1 MKSKLELVRHR
12 RNRISDFLASFNIF
26 EHENDEYYIATPFNS
41 IGGYKRTRSQAT
53 NIVDCVIEAIEM
65 LLNQSSKVEVE
76 SLNIDSKLN
85 WLNIE
90 DQEGTGI
97 LSVYL
102 GENSVLVEVIKIPSG
117 IPSGENRLRIIWD

>member
-26 EHENDEYYIATPFNS
+26 EHEKNEYYIGTPFNS
-41 IGGYKRTRSQAT
+41 IGGYKRTRSQAA

-65 LLNQSSKVEVE
+65 LLNQSSKVE

-102 GENSVLVEVIKIPSG
+102 GEKSVLVEVIKIPSG

>member
-12 RNRISDFLASFNIF
+12 RSRISDFLASFNIF
-26 EHENDEYYIATPFNS
+26 EHENGEFYVSTPFNS
-41 IGGYKRTRSQAT
+41 IGGYMRTRSQAT

-65 LLNQSSKVEVE
+65 LLNQSSKIEP
-76 SLNIDSKLN
+76 LNIDSKLN

-102 GENSVLVEVIKIPSG
+102 GENSVLLEVIKIPSS